1 MHGEAVLTIPVR
13 SSNSNAP
20 RLHQSHASVIRDT
33 PPISEREETRSR
45 RYKVR
50 FAILPLGGRIKP
62 ILSLLVR
69 RCTWSTVHLVHGS
82 AADLGLNLTPLA
94 KKGQAHFPCDH
105 IQTNRSK
112 S

>member
-50 FAILPLGGRIKP
+50 FAILPLGGRNKP
-62 ILSLLVR
+62 ILSLLA
-69 RCTWSTVHLVHGS
+69 TLYLEHSTSGPWLCSRSRTEPHS
-82 AADLGLNLTPLA
+82 T
-94 KKGQAHFPCDH
+94 GQK
-105 IQTNRSK
+105 RS
-112 S
+112 STLSL